1 MRNIFPKKGI
11 VLTPRYI
18 KQKPKQ
24 KNPKQYSAEQ
34 LNPTISQQNS
44 TSTGFLTTGFKH
56 SSFSFMLSL
65 QCRCLWILKKKMN
78 RFLPPSLLLCS
89 PLLRWDGASP
99 SFWGVPVWLS
109 GGGQLKLL
117 VAEKSDVENASFFYQ
132 WPLCGFPLPT
142 GNIMTWM

>member
-1 MRNIFPKKGI
+1 MSWLPEMRNIFPKKGI

-18 KQKPKQ
+18 KKT
-24 KNPKQYSAEQ
+24 N
-34 LNPTISQQNS
+34 TVQNNWTQPFPNKTAQARDS
-44 TSTGFLTTGFKH
+44 SLQGSSIQVFL
-56 SSFSFMLSL
+56 LCCPL